1 MEEHRLTPMPKGF
14 NEEVFH
20 DIYRK
25 TEELRKKLTY
35 QIDHRRYG
43 VEQEDIKSWFDVK
56 FIFTFNKYHKEKPE
70 ILKAYIINSL
80 QFFKNRILRYS
91 YSQKN
96 SINRSSVDIDEVYN
110 CQELIDDRQYDE
122 TSYYL
127 ELATNHLKNN
137 LSQNAYRLLQVE
149 LNPPTY
155 ILKRLVDKQTT
166 TKIPSKLI
174 AEYLG
179 LKESDIPALKKEIQ
193 FATYK
198 AKEHFANV

>member
-1 MEEHRLTPMPKGF
+1 MEEHRLKAMPKRF

-20 DIYRK
+20 DIYKK
-25 TEELRKKLTY
+25 TEELRRKLTY

-43 VEQEDIKSWFDVK
+43 VEREDILSWFDIK
-56 FIFTFNKYHKEKPE
+56 FLFTFTKYHEEKPE

-96 SINRSSVDIDEVYN
+96 NVNRSTIDIDEVYN
-110 CQELIDDRQYDE
+110 HKDLIEEAVYDE

-127 ELATNHLKNN
+127 ELASSYLQQHL
-137 LSQNAYRLLQVE
+137 SPNAYRVLQVE

-155 ILKRLVDKQTT
+155 ILKRLVDRQTT
-166 TKIPSKLI
+166 TKIPSRLI

-179 LKESDIPALKKEIQ
+179 LKESDMAGLRKEIQ
-193 FATYK
+193 LAT
-198 AKEHFANV
+198 ALAREHFSNN